1 MSTYPV
7 TISLREQIGG
17 GITNIRKRATIKG
30 RPKSFSIFLYTVNHA
45 LLAGT
50 FMSLR
55 VLVAE
60 KLDKVQKSLM
70 AGTNKRVV
78 SETFDEPRVVVEL
91 VPGLGRCSE

>member
-1 MSTYPV
+1 
-7 TISLREQIGG
+7 
-17 GITNIRKRATIKG
+17 
-30 RPKSFSIFLYTVNHA
+30 
-45 LLAGT
+45 
-50 FMSLR
+50 MSLR

-70 AGTNKRVV
+70 AGTNKSLV